1 MQGGIFTNVKEIFK
15 TAKDR
20 LDICETA
27 LYYGLQLNRH
37 NEALCP
43 FHNEKTP
50 SFVINSQGQFFKCFG
65 CGEGGD
71 VIKLAGKL
79 LGIDKPI
86 DVLKRLNADFALG
99 LDLEPHRETREEK
112 KARREAAVQRARLEY
127 QQRQF
132 DLWIDHA
139 RRIIN
144 EYAQLL
150 RRYGLRN
157 YSDPCYEEY
166 LLNLPRMEYLQQILA
181 IGDSMELRSFY
192 TNCREEVQ
200 IIEKRLQNR

>member
-1 MQGGIFTNVKEIFK
+1 MDTKEIFK
-15 TAKDR
+15 IAKDR

-50 SFVINSQGQFFKCFG
+50 SFVVNSRGQFFKCFG

-79 LGIDKPI
+79 LGIDKPF
-86 DVLKRLNADFALG
+86 DVLKRLNADFSLG

-112 KARREAAVQRARLEY
+112 KARREAAVQRARHEY
-127 QQRQF
+127 QQQQF
-132 DLWIDHA
+132 DIWIDHYA
-139 RRIIN
+139 RVIN
-144 EYAQLL
+144 EYTQLL
-150 RRYGLRN
+150 RRYGLRD
-157 YSDPCYEEY
+157 YSDPYYEEY
-166 LLNLPRMEYLQQILA
+166 LLNLPRMEYLQQLLTV
-181 IGDSMELRSFY
+181 GDSEELKSFY
-192 TNCREEVQ
+192 INCREEVLT
-200 IIEKRLQNR
+200 IEKRLQNR

>member
-1 MQGGIFTNVKEIFK
+1 MDTKEIFK

-50 SFVINSQGQFFKCFG
+50 SFVINNQGQFFKCFG

-79 LGIDKPI
+79 LGIDRPF
-86 DVLKRLNADFALG
+86 DVLKRLNSDFSLG
-99 LDLEPHRETREEK
+99 LDLEPKPETREQK
-112 KARREAAVQRARLEY
+112 KQRREAAAHRARCDY

-132 DLWIDHA
+132 DLWIDNS
-139 RRIIN
+139 RRTVN

-150 RRYGLRN
+150 RRYGLRD

-166 LLNLPRMEYLQQILA
+166 LINLPRTEYLQQILT
-181 IGDSMELRSFY
+181 IGDGEDLKSFY
-192 TNCREEVQ
+192 INCREEVLT
-200 IIEKRLQNR
+200 IEKCLQNR